1 MKASKLG
8 DDLWDV
14 DDESEVVVKVNGRYL
29 VVGEVV
35 DKGDCIVE
43 LVLQPNWTLNV
54 NLIIGLNQRFSPPF
68 FGSVFSNSTA
78 SALSLALDSLTSSK
92 VQFGCSTSSTIQ
104 SPLSTTSP
112 TTR

>member
-43 LVLQPNWTLNV
+43 LVLQPNWTLEDV
-54 NLIIGLNQRFSPPF
+54 KESRARLRAEAVEFEKTL
-68 FGSVFSNSTA
+68 
-78 SALSLALDSLTSSK
+78 
-92 VQFGCSTSSTIQ
+92 
-104 SPLSTTSP
+104 P
-112 TTR
+112 TKRR